1 MSGENANVFQ
11 PLVAKATT
19 GPSNAV
25 KVYGTRNITIYLR
38 LNSPGTATVNVE
50 VSPQAGTPNL
60 WIPAT
65 NIAAI
70 GANWTTALS
79 AGTPAVVF
87 AFAAPLVQLRLNV
100 TALTA
105 GNVDGWV
112 QVET

>member
-11 PLVAKATT
+11 PLIAKATT
-19 GPSNAV
+19 GPSTPV
-25 KVYGTRNITIYLR
+25 TVYGTRNITIYLR

-50 VSPQAGTPNL
+50 VSPQSGTPNL

-65 NIAAI
+65 NITAI
-70 GANWTTALS
+70 GSNWTTALS

-87 AFAAPLVQLRLNV
+87 SFSAPIVKLRLNV

-105 GNVDGWV
+105 GTVDGWV